1 MKMSLRNFFPVAL
14 VMAFMFM
21 VVCCQQGGAP
31 SYDSRLSRAD
41 SLLRC
46 NDPDSALGLLT
57 AIDGAK
63 LSSAGDR
70 AYHALLLTQAQYRC
84 YADITSDSIINV
96 ALDYYKGHDGEREKL
111 TRVYIYKGAV
121 MEVLGDAEQAMS
133 LYKQALSVAEPE
145 DQFNLG
151 YANLRIGYIYRDNLV
166 KDSSDIM
173 SLKQALHHFEQVPD
187 SFYMATCLSSIGSSY
202 SAIEKRDSAMAY
214 LECADRLIKLL
225 KLNELE
231 VINLRYLADEKMFSH
246 DLKDIVAAKEIAV
259 KLADKESD
267 ERDHLVLIAAYTLAK
282 LNKADS
288 ARYYLAQVEKDKLS
302 DGLRVLYYDCFAE
315 LARKQGDIGDF
326 VDNYK
331 LADNIADSLV
341 NNETQRQLRDVEA
354 KYDNEAL
361 KYEAL
366 RYKSNWLLSLMGAL
380 LAVSALAIGLL
391 VLSRKAA
398 QRKRLIAS
406 SEDTIEQLQSDA
418 ARLASQLA
426 ENQTMNEELKATIA
440 HQIDTFTQLVEMHYT
455 QFTRFPKKFG
465 ELFKKAYSVEQPD
478 VSFWTGIRAYA
489 DSTCQGIITQ
499 TLASHPSLAE
509 TDVNFLGLCCCDLPT
524 TVIMAC
530 MGYNDAH
537 SVYNK
542 KRRVAEALGLKGKL
556 DDYIMGFKLGEEL
569 EVRS

>member
-1 MKMSLRNFFPVAL
+1 M
-14 VMAFMFM
+14 
-21 VVCCQQGGAP
+21 
-31 SYDSRLSRAD
+31 
-41 SLLRC
+41 
-46 NDPDSALGLLT
+46 
-57 AIDGAK
+57 
-63 LSSAGDR
+63 
-70 AYHALLLTQAQYRC
+70 
-84 YADITSDSIINV
+84 
-96 ALDYYKGHDGEREKL
+96 
-111 TRVYIYKGAV
+111 
-121 MEVLGDAEQAMS
+121 
-133 LYKQALSVAEPE
+133 
-145 DQFNLG
+145 
-151 YANLRIGYIYRDNLV
+151 
-166 KDSSDIM
+166 
-173 SLKQALHHFEQVPD
+173 
-187 SFYMATCLSSIGSSY
+187 
-202 SAIEKRDSAMAY
+202 
-214 LECADRLIKLL
+214 
-225 KLNELE
+225 
-231 VINLRYLADEKMFSH
+231 
-246 DLKDIVAAKEIAV
+246 AAKEIAV

-267 ERDHLVLIAAYTLAK
+267 ERDHVVLIAAYTLAK

-341 NNETQRQLRDVEA
+341 NNETQRQLREVEA

-398 QRKRLIAS
+398 QRKRQIAS

-465 ELFKKAYSVEQPD
+465 ELFKKTYSVEQPD

-556 DDYIMGFKLGEEL
+556 DDYIMAFKQGEEL

>member
-1 MKMSLRNFFPVAL
+1 MRLRNYFPAAV

-21 VVCCQQGGAP
+21 VVCCQGGAP
-31 SYDSRLSRAD
+31 SYDSWLSRVD

-46 NDPDSALGLLT
+46 NEPDSALRLLT

-96 ALDYYKGHDGEREKL
+96 ALDYYKHHAMEQEKL
-111 TRVYIYKGAV
+111 TRAYIYKGAV

-133 LYKQALSVAEPE
+133 LYKQALSVASRF
-145 DQFNLG
+145 DHFNQG
-151 YANLRIGYIYRDNLV
+151 YANMRIGSLYRDYLV
-166 KDSSDIM
+166 MDSADIT
-173 SLKQALHHFEQVPD
+173 SFKEALNHFEQVPD
-187 SFYMATCLSSIGSSY
+187 SFYMAQCLSTIGNSY
-202 SAIEKRDSAMAY
+202 GAISKRDSALKY
-214 LECADRLIKLL
+214 LERADTLIKALHL
-225 KLNELE
+225 TSIEIKNQ
-231 VINLRYLADEKMFSH
+231 RYLADLKMFSPSVE
-246 DLKDIVAAKEIAV
+246 DVITAKEIAV

-267 ERDHLVLIAAYTLAK
+267 ERDHVVLIAAYTLAK

-302 DGLRVLYYDCFAE
+302 DGLRVFYYDCFAE
-315 LARKQGDIGDF
+315 LARNRGDIGDF

-341 NNETQRQLRDVEA
+341 NNETQRQLREVEA

-398 QRKRLIAS
+398 QRKRQIAS

-465 ELFKKAYSVEQPD
+465 ELFKKTYSVEQPD

-556 DDYIMGFKLGEEL
+556 DDYIMGFKPGEEL

>member
-1 MKMSLRNFFPVAL
+1 MKMSLRNFFPAAV
-14 VMAFMFM
+14 VMAFTFM
-21 VVCCQQGGAP
+21 VVCCHGGAP

-46 NDPDSALGLLT
+46 NEPDSALRLLT

-84 YADITSDSIINV
+84 YADITSDSTINV

-111 TRVYIYKGAV
+111 TRAYIYKGAV

-133 LYKQALSVAEPE
+133 FYKQAKATVQVE
-145 DQFNLG
+145 DSFNQG
-151 YANLRIGYIYRDNLV
+151 YIRFRMANIYRDNLV
-166 KDSSDIM
+166 ADDSNILLFKDALTYFRQIPDTTYILMCLEEIGTSYYVKANKDSAFTY
-173 SLKQALHHFEQVPD
+173 LNR
-187 SFYMATCLSSIGSSY
+187 
-202 SAIEKRDSAMAY
+202 AIDLAVQSNAVEEAY
-214 LECADRLIKLL
+214 K
-225 KLNELE
+225 
-231 VINLRYLADEKMFSH
+231 YKM
-246 DLKDIVAAKEIAV
+246 I
-259 KLADKESD
+259 
-267 ERDHLVLIAAYTLAK
+267 LAK
-282 LNKADS
+282 LLIFTEKSRDIEVAKQIALSLNRLSSNAELLMIASYALAKQNQPDS
-288 ARYYLAQVEKDKLS
+288 ASYFIDQVSYDQLNEG
-302 DGLRVLYYDCFAE
+302 GLRVFYDQCLAE
-315 LARKQGDIGDF
+315 IARCRSDIRGYQF
-326 VDNYK
+326 HFERANN
-331 LADNIADSLV
+331 LADSLV
-341 NNETQRQLRDVEA
+341 NNETQRQLREVEA

-380 LAVSALAIGLL
+380 LAVSALSIGLL

-418 ARLASQLA
+418 ARLATQLA

-556 DDYIMGFKLGEEL
+556 DDYIMGFKPGEEL